1 MKIHFVVVFMQLA
14 LICTK
19 KKLLVG
25 EGNNKCLM
33 KRLYPESSELEVM
46 SDAVRDLQSERLPIW
61 PEYRG

>member
-1 MKIHFVVVFMQLA
+1 MMS
-14 LICTK
+14 
-19 KKLLVG
+19 VG